1 MSKRLDGPRWGW
13 IVLTTWGLFALLPI
27 LYFASIALR
36 PRNEIIAPQPI
47 YFPTLTTETW
57 FKIWTEWPICS
68 YFENSILSITS
79 SVFICL
85 VLGVPCAYALA
96 RYRFAGNSDIG
107 NYILS
112 TKMMAPAAVVVPMFF
127 LFGNMRFPEIYL
139 FEFYKFG
146 FPSFVGS
153 DQCFLDFNF
162 DGFNISDF
170 SFSWGK
176 YSIGPYQTLDRW
188 WALGLIYA
196 AMNLSIVVWIVRSYM
211 IDIHPEIEDA
221 ARTDGASDLRILWE
235 IIIPMCLPGIIT
247 AAVIAAIFAM
257 NEYLFTLIIAS
268 KNAYPLSVALANF
281 SGGSDG
287 IIYNAIALVGFLAF
301 FPALLLVI
309 LIQNHLSRGLTMGAV
324 KG

>member
-1 MSKRLDGPRWGW
+1 MSKRMEGPRWGW
-13 IVLTTWGLFALLPI
+13 RVLTIWGIFAFLPI

-36 PRNEIIAPQPI
+36 PRNELIAPQPI
-47 YFPTLTTETW
+47 YFPTLTIETW
-57 FKIWTEWPICS
+57 AKIWNEWPIGL
-68 YFENSILSITS
+68 YFYNSMVAITG

-85 VLGVPCAYALA
+85 ILGVPCAYALA
-96 RYRFAGNSDIG
+96 RYKFKGNADIG

-127 LFGNMRFPEIYL
+127 LFG
-139 FEFYKFG
+139 K
-146 FPSFVGS
+146 
-153 DQCFLDFNF
+153 
-162 DGFNISDF
+162 
-170 SFSWGK
+170 
-176 YSIGPYQTLDRW
+176 
-188 WALGLIYA
+188 LGLIDSVWALMLVYA

>member
-1 MSKRLDGPRWGW
+1 MSKRMEGPRWGW
-13 IVLTTWGLFALLPI
+13 IVLA
-27 LYFASIALR
+27 
-36 PRNEIIAPQPI
+36 
-47 YFPTLTTETW
+47 
-57 FKIWTEWPICS
+57 KIWNEWPIGL
-68 YFENSILSITS
+68 YFYNSIVAVSG

-85 VLGVPCAYALA
+85 ILGVPAAYALA
-96 RYRFAGNSDIG
+96 RYKFRGNADIG

-127 LFGNMRFPEIYL
+127 LFGKMGLID
-139 FEFYKFG
+139 
-146 FPSFVGS
+146 SV
-153 DQCFLDFNF
+153 
-162 DGFNISDF
+162 
-170 SFSWGK
+170 
-176 YSIGPYQTLDRW
+176 
-188 WALGLIYA
+188 WALMLVYA

-211 IDIHPEIEDA
+211 IDIPPEIEDA
-221 ARTDGASDLRILWE
+221 ARTDGATDLRILWE

>member
-1 MSKRLDGPRWGW
+1 MSTRSEGPRWGW
-13 IVLTTWGLFALLPI
+13 IVLTIWGVFALLPI
-27 LYFASIALR
+27 IYFASIALR

-57 FKIWTEWPICS
+57 EKIWNEWPIGL
-68 YFENSILSITS
+68 YFYNSIVAVTG

-85 VLGVPCAYALA
+85 ILGVPAAYALA
-96 RYRFAGNSDIG
+96 RYKFKGNDDIG

-127 LFGNMRFPEIYL
+127 LFGKMGLID
-139 FEFYKFG
+139 
-146 FPSFVGS
+146 SV
-153 DQCFLDFNF
+153 
-162 DGFNISDF
+162 
-170 SFSWGK
+170 
-176 YSIGPYQTLDRW
+176 
-188 WALGLIYA
+188 WALMLVYA

>member
-1 MSKRLDGPRWGW
+1 MSKRLEGPRWGW
-13 IVLTTWGLFALLPI
+13 IILTIWGVFALLPI

-36 PRNEIIAPQPI
+36 PRNEIIAPVPI

-57 FKIWTEWPICS
+57 VKIWTEWPIGL
-68 YFENSILSITS
+68 YFYNSIVAITG

-85 VLGVPCAYALA
+85 ILGIPCAYALA
-96 RYRFAGNSDIG
+96 RYKFKGNADIG

-127 LFGNMRFPEIYL
+127 LFGKMGLID
-139 FEFYKFG
+139 
-146 FPSFVGS
+146 SV
-153 DQCFLDFNF
+153 
-162 DGFNISDF
+162 
-170 SFSWGK
+170 
-176 YSIGPYQTLDRW
+176 
-188 WALGLIYA
+188 WALMLVYA
-196 AMNLSIVVWIVRSYM
+196 AMNLSIVVWIIRSYM

-247 AAVIAAIFAM
+247 AGVIAAIFAM

>member
-1 MSKRLDGPRWGW
+1 MSKRMEGPRWGW
-13 IVLTTWGLFALLPI
+13 IILTIWGAFALLPI
-27 LYFASIALR
+27 IYFASIALR
-36 PRNEIIAPQPI
+36 PRNEIIAPEPI
-47 YFPTLTTETW
+47 YFPTLTMETW
-57 FKIWTEWPICS
+57 AKIWSEWPIGL
-68 YFENSILSITS
+68 YFYNSIVAITG

-85 VLGVPCAYALA
+85 ILGVPAAYALA
-96 RYRFAGNSDIG
+96 RYKFKGNADIG

-112 TKMMAPAAVVVPMFF
+112 TKMMAPAAVVIPMFF
-127 LFGNMRFPEIYL
+127 LFGKLKM
-139 FEFYKFG
+139 
-146 FPSFVGS
+146 
-153 DQCFLDFNF
+153 LD
-162 DGFNISDF
+162 SV
-170 SFSWGK
+170 
-176 YSIGPYQTLDRW
+176 
-188 WALGLIYA
+188 WALMLIYA

>member
-1 MSKRLDGPRWGW
+1 MSRRIEGPRWGW
-13 IVLTTWGLFALLPI
+13 MVLTIWGVFALLPI
-27 LYFASIALR
+27 IYFASIALR

-57 FKIWTEWPICS
+57 SKIWTEWPIGL
-68 YFENSILSITS
+68 YFYNSIVAITG

-85 VLGVPCAYALA
+85 LLGVPCAYALA
-96 RYRFAGNSDIG
+96 RYKFKGNADIG

-127 LFGNMRFPEIYL
+127 LFGKLKLID
-139 FEFYKFG
+139 
-146 FPSFVGS
+146 SV
-153 DQCFLDFNF
+153 
-162 DGFNISDF
+162 
-170 SFSWGK
+170 
-176 YSIGPYQTLDRW
+176 
-188 WALGLIYA
+188 WALMLVYA

-221 ARTDGASDLRILWE
+221 ARTDGAGDLRILWE

-309 LIQNHLSRGLTMGAV
+309 SIQNHLSRGLTMGAV

>member
-1 MSKRLDGPRWGW
+1 MAKRVEGPRWGTA
-13 IVLTTWGLFALLPI
+13 VLWVWGLICLLPI

-36 PRNEIIAPQPI
+36 PRNEIIAPEPI
-47 YFPTLTTETW
+47 YFPTISIETW
-57 FKIWTEWPICS
+57 AKIWAEWPIGL
-68 YFENSILSITS
+68 YFKNSILAISG

-85 VLGVPCAYALA
+85 LLGIPAAYALA
-96 RYRFAGNSDIG
+96 RYKFKGNEDIG
-107 NYILS
+107 FYILS
-112 TKMMAPAAVVVPMFF
+112 TKMMAPAAVAIPIFF
-127 LFGNMRFPEIYL
+127 LFSKLRMID
-139 FEFYKFG
+139 
-146 FPSFVGS
+146 SV
-153 DQCFLDFNF
+153 
-162 DGFNISDF
+162 
-170 SFSWGK
+170 
-176 YSIGPYQTLDRW
+176 
-188 WALGLIYA
+188 WALMLVYA
-196 AMNLSIVVWIVRSYM
+196 AMNLSIVVWIIRSYM
-211 IDIHPEIEDA
+211 IDIPHEIEDA

-268 KNAYPLSVALANF
+268 KNAFPLSVALANF

>member
-1 MSKRLDGPRWGW
+1 MSRRIKFSPWSRVVLWIWGA
-13 IVLTTWGLFALLPI
+13 VCLLPI
-27 LYFASIALR
+27 IYFATVALR
-36 PRNEIIAPQPI
+36 PRNEIIAPVPI
-47 YFPTLTTETW
+47 YFPTISTETW
-57 FKIWTEWPICS
+57 AKIWAEWPIGT
-68 YFENSILSITS
+68 YFMNSMIAISG

-85 VLGVPCAYALA
+85 LLGVPAAYALA
-96 RYRFAGNSDIG
+96 RYKFKGNEDIG
-107 NYILS
+107 FYILS
-112 TKMMAPAAVVVPMFF
+112 TKMMAPAAVAIPIFV
-127 LFGNMRFPEIYL
+127 LFGQLRM
-139 FEFYKFG
+139 
-146 FPSFVGS
+146 
-153 DQCFLDFNF
+153 LDT
-162 DGFNISDF
+162 I
-170 SFSWGK
+170 
-176 YSIGPYQTLDRW
+176 
-188 WALGLIYA
+188 WALMLVYA
-196 AMNLSIVVWIVRSYM
+196 AMNLSIVVWIIRSYM
-211 IDIHPEIEDA
+211 IDIPHEIEDA

>member
-1 MSKRLDGPRWGW
+1 MSKRREGPRWGW
-13 IVLTTWGLFALLPI
+13 MVLTIWGAFAFLPI

-47 YFPTLTTETW
+47 YFPTLTIETW
-57 FKIWTEWPICS
+57 AKIWNEWPIGL
-68 YFENSILSITS
+68 YFYNSIVAITG

-85 VLGVPCAYALA
+85 ILGVPCAYALA
-96 RYRFAGNSDIG
+96 RYKFKGNADIG

-127 LFGNMRFPEIYL
+127 LFG
-139 FEFYKFG
+139 K
-146 FPSFVGS
+146 
-153 DQCFLDFNF
+153 
-162 DGFNISDF
+162 
-170 SFSWGK
+170 
-176 YSIGPYQTLDRW
+176 
-188 WALGLIYA
+188 LGLIDSVWALMLVYA

-309 LIQNHLSRGLTMGAV
+309 SIQNHLSRGLTMGAV

>member
-1 MSKRLDGPRWGW
+1 MSERVTGPRWGV
-13 IVLTTWGLFALLPI
+13 IVLGLWGLICLLPI
-27 LYFASIALR
+27 VYFASIALR
-36 PRNEIIAPQPI
+36 PRNEIIAPTPI

-57 FKIWTEWPICS
+57 TKIWAEWPIGL
-68 YFENSILSITS
+68 YFFNSIVAITG

-85 VLGVPCAYALA
+85 ILGIPAAYALA
-96 RYRFAGNSDIG
+96 RYRFRFNEDIG

-112 TKMMAPAAVVVPMFF
+112 TKMMAPAAVTIPMFF
-127 LFGNMRFPEIYL
+127 LFGKLGLI
-139 FEFYKFG
+139 
-146 FPSFVGS
+146 
-153 DQCFLDFNF
+153 D
-162 DGFNISDF
+162 
-170 SFSWGK
+170 
-176 YSIGPYQTLDRW
+176 SI
-188 WALGLIYA
+188 WALMLIYA
-196 AMNLSIVVWIVRSYM
+196 AMNLSIVVWIIRSYM
-211 IDIHPEIEDA
+211 IDIPHEIEDA

-235 IIIPMCLPGIIT
+235 IILPVCMPGVIT

-309 LIQNHLSRGLTMGAV
+309 LVQNHLSRGLTMGAV

>member
-1 MSKRLDGPRWGW
+1 MSKRLEGPRWGW
-13 IVLTTWGLFALLPI
+13 IILTIWGAFALLPI

-36 PRNEIIAPQPI
+36 PRNEIIAPVPI
-47 YFPTLTTETW
+47 YFPTLTIETW
-57 FKIWTEWPICS
+57 QKIWNDWPIGL
-68 YFENSILSITS
+68 YFYNSVVAIAG

-85 VLGVPCAYALA
+85 ILGVPAAYALA
-96 RYRFAGNSDIG
+96 RYKFKGNADIG

-112 TKMMAPAAVVVPMFF
+112 TKMMAPAAVVIPMFF
-127 LFGNMRFPEIYL
+127 LFGKLKM
-139 FEFYKFG
+139 
-146 FPSFVGS
+146 
-153 DQCFLDFNF
+153 LD
-162 DGFNISDF
+162 SV
-170 SFSWGK
+170 
-176 YSIGPYQTLDRW
+176 
-188 WALGLIYA
+188 WALMLVYA

-301 FPALLLVI
+301 FPALFLVI

>member
-1 MSKRLDGPRWGW
+1 MSRRVEFSPWSRVVLWIWGA
-13 IVLTTWGLFALLPI
+13 VCLLPI
-27 LYFASIALR
+27 IYFATVALR
-36 PRNEIIAPQPI
+36 PRNEIIAPVPI
-47 YFPTLTTETW
+47 YFPTISTETW
-57 FKIWTEWPICS
+57 AKIWAEWPIGN
-68 YFENSILSITS
+68 YFMNSMIAISG

-85 VLGVPCAYALA
+85 LLGVPAAYALA
-96 RYRFAGNSDIG
+96 RYKFKGNEDIG
-107 NYILS
+107 FYILS
-112 TKMMAPAAVVVPMFF
+112 TKMMAPAAVAIPIFV
-127 LFGNMRFPEIYL
+127 LFGQLRM
-139 FEFYKFG
+139 
-146 FPSFVGS
+146 
-153 DQCFLDFNF
+153 LDT
-162 DGFNISDF
+162 I
-170 SFSWGK
+170 
-176 YSIGPYQTLDRW
+176 
-188 WALGLIYA
+188 WALMLVYA
-196 AMNLSIVVWIVRSYM
+196 AMNLSIVVWIIRSYM
-211 IDIHPEIEDA
+211 IDIPHEIEDA

>member
-1 MSKRLDGPRWGW
+1 MKKRLEGPSWGW
-13 IVLTTWGLFALLPI
+13 IVLTIWGVIALLPI
-27 LYFASIALR
+27 IYFASIALR
-36 PRNEIIAPQPI
+36 PRNEIIAPVPI
-47 YFPTLTTETW
+47 YFPTITTETW
-57 FKIWTEWPICS
+57 FKIWTEWPIGL
-68 YFENSILSITS
+68 YFYNSIVAITG

-85 VLGVPCAYALA
+85 ILGVPAAYALA
-96 RYRFAGNSDIG
+96 RYKFKGNADIG

-127 LFGNMRFPEIYL
+127 LFGKLKLID
-139 FEFYKFG
+139 
-146 FPSFVGS
+146 SV
-153 DQCFLDFNF
+153 
-162 DGFNISDF
+162 
-170 SFSWGK
+170 
-176 YSIGPYQTLDRW
+176 
-188 WALGLIYA
+188 WALMLVYA

>member
-13 IVLTTWGLFALLPI
+13 IILTIWGVFALLPI

-36 PRNEIIAPQPI
+36 PRNEIIAPVPI

-57 FKIWTEWPICS
+57 TKIWTEWPIGL
-68 YFENSILSITS
+68 YFYNSIVAISG

-85 VLGVPCAYALA
+85 LLGVPAAYALA
-96 RYRFAGNSDIG
+96 RYKFKGNADIG

-127 LFGNMRFPEIYL
+127 LFGKMKLID
-139 FEFYKFG
+139 
-146 FPSFVGS
+146 SV
-153 DQCFLDFNF
+153 
-162 DGFNISDF
+162 
-170 SFSWGK
+170 
-176 YSIGPYQTLDRW
+176 
-188 WALGLIYA
+188 WALMLVYA
-196 AMNLSIVVWIVRSYM
+196 AMNLSIVVWIIRSYM

-301 FPALLLVI
+301 FPVLLLVI
-309 LIQNHLSRGLTMGAV
+309 LIQNNLSRGLTMGAV